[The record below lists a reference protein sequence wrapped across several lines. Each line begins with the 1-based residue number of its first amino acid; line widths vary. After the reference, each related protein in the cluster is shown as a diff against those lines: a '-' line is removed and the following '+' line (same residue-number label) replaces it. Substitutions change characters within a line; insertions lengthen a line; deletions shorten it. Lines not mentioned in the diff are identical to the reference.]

1 MHAGEMYAC
10 AMGDI
15 YTFGPTFR
23 AENSNTS
30 RHLAEFWMIEPELAF
45 ADLADNV
52 ACAEAYLQHCVRH
65 VLENCGED
73 LAFFDARIEKG
84 LLERLRAVAEGPFAR
99 ITYTEAV
106 ERLQA
111 SDAKFEY
118 PVEWG
123 CDLQS
128 EHERWLTE
136 VAFKGVPVAVTDYP
150 KDIKAFYMRLNDDGR
165 TVAAVDVLVPRVGEL
180 IGGAQREDRME
191 VLLDRMEKVCT
202 CLSPAGRAALAYSW
216 VARPKASWG
225 LVTL

>member
-1 MHAGEMYAC
+1 
-10 AMGDI
+10 
-15 YTFGPTFR
+15 
-23 AENSNTS
+23 
-30 RHLAEFWMIEPELAF
+30 MIEPELAF

-65 VLENCGED
+65 VLEHCGED

-111 SDAKFEY
+111 SGAKFEY

-202 CLSPAGRAALAYSW
+202 CFSPAGRAALAYSW
-216 VARPKASWG
+216 VARPKAS
-225 LVTL
+225 